1 MKMKKSKDETSPVE
15 ETGLAQREKEEPSCY
30 CCGAKHYLRECKV
43 KQSTPQEKQLK
54 PDYQKP
60 PTKDKRTKEKAS
72 THVQVAGE
80 AVKGLSDV
88 QISLAQVETKKPEEI
103 MDSGSTVKLMKSKEL
118 LTNLKK
124 SESNY

>member
-1 MKMKKSKDETSPVE
+1 M
-15 ETGLAQREKEEPSCY
+15 
-30 CCGAKHYLRECKV
+30 
-43 KQSTPQEKQLK
+43 
-54 PDYQKP
+54 
-60 PTKDKRTKEKAS
+60 S

-80 AVKGLSDV
+80 VVTGFSGID
-88 QISLAQVETKKPEEI
+88 ISLAQVETKKPEEI